1 MKNLR
6 KLLLVFGVV
15 VLFTT
20 SCKKDTDISA
30 NLTWEDDSYYDFN
43 DAKWKICIYD
53 EAISFVHDDDY
64 NKTPFETKD
73 IAIGTKTVLFTT
85 DEVKY
90 SSNFTVVAFYD
101 SNGDGKFTKAEYCKV
116 KFDGVDAGE
125 TLTFDID
132 IKY

>member
-53 EAISFVHDDDY
+53 EALFFISDDDY

-85 DEVKY
+85 EVKSY
-90 SSNFTVVAFYD
+90 GSFTVVAFYD
-101 SNGDGKFTKAEYCKV
+101 SNGDGKFTKSEYCKV
-116 KFDGVDAGE
+116 EFDGVDAGE
-125 TLTFDID
+125 ALTFDMNIV
-132 IKY
+132 Y